1 MIYVVNTGAYLLL
14 SILKVSTNA
23 TFNRSVA
30 LVSNNPSVGSLAAQL
45 SARSIVNA
53 VALAVVGVVPRIIAG
68 AFLR

>member
-14 SILKVSTNA
+14 SVPKVFTNA
-23 TFNRSVA
+23 AFNRSVA

-45 SARSIVNA
+45 SVRSIVNA
-53 VALAVVGVVPRIIAG
+53 VALAVVRAVPRIIAA